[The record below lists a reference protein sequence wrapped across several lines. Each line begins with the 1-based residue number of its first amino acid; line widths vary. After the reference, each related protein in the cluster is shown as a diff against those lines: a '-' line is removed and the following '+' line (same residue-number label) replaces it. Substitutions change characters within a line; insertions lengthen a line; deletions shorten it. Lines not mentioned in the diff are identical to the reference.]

1 MRLNRAR
8 AVPEWP
14 APTDRLPR
22 EQAAAEAVASRGF
35 GGYIHRS
42 VLATPGRLC
51 KRQPLSVALYTHTHY
66 VRAMA
71 DSLGFLVND
80 VARLIRRRFD
90 ERARGVGA
98 TRAQWKTL
106 LVLSRNEGLNQGA
119 LADRLEVE
127 PITLCRMIDRLE
139 DAGLVER
146 RRDPADRRAWRLFL
160 TDAARPKI
168 AQLQTLADGMFED
181 IFAGVT
187 PAARERL
194 ADTLKT
200 IRDNLLAEPKEAANG

>member
-1 MRLNRAR
+1 MRDIGYLLADCAR
-8 AVPEWP
+8 
-14 APTDRLPR
+14 
-22 EQAAAEAVASRGF
+22 
-35 GGYIHRS
+35 H
-42 VLATPGRLC
+42 
-51 KRQPLSVALYTHTHY
+51 
-66 VRAMA
+66 M
-71 DSLGFLVND
+71 
-80 VARLIRRRFD
+80 RRIFD
-90 ERARGVGA
+90 ERMREIGVTGPQARLLM
-98 TRAQWKTL
+98 TL
-106 LVLSRNEGLNQGA
+106 AAHEGEQQSYYANL
-119 LADRLEVE
+119 LEVE
-127 PITLCRMIDRLE
+127 PITLCRMVDRLE